1 MIVIRRIKPKGINE
15 PKFLFTQS
23 FYNSNITKRKNSS
36 FHKSQK
42 LQNNNTTIEGE
53 EALGDSIYSPTIYAL
68 STAPHKSAIG
78 VIRCSGPSCTQIY
91 KALTKSPKEPIPRRA
106 ILRNLY
112 KSLDTNNSKEKEF
125 LDQALILFFQNPNSF
140 TGEDLLELHVH
151 GGIAIINSV
160 LKNIEILHTPRRPI
174 RYAEPGEFSK
184 RAFQNGKF
192 DLTEV
197 EGINEMI
204 NAETEFQR
212 ISTISSMKGENKQ
225 LFNSWRQK
233 LVNNVAL
240 LTTIIDFGEDHEIE
254 EIDSIFQ
261 RVKLEINNLE
271 IEIEN
276 YINKINKSEILLKGI
291 KLTLLGPPNAGKSSL
306 LNLLS
311 NSNSAIVSDIAGTTR
326 DIIDIPLDIG
336 GFKVVIGDTA
346 GIRDSNRS
354 KDVIEQEGI
363 KRAKKRSLESD
374 LSIVLLPLTQDGRIN
389 IEDDLL
395 EHIKIL
401 LGNSNKLLIVINKF
415 DLIDI
420 GKDKEL
426 IKSDIMNY
434 LNGKLNLSDS
444 QATNLKYQFVS
455 CMSNEGVDKL
465 NLNLLALFKE
475 ITWSDDSN
483 PISISKRSK
492 DLLKNDVLYG
502 FEEFYNYY
510 EMNDVVLATESLKY
524 SIDGIGKI
532 TGQAVGVE
540 EILGVV
546 FSSFCIGK

>member
-1 MIVIRRIKPKGINE
+1 MILIKRIKQNRINE
-15 PKFLFTQS
+15 PGFLILQS
-23 FYNSNITKRKNSS
+23 FYNNQITKRKISS
-36 FHKSQK
+36 FHKSQQ
-42 LQNNNTTIEGE
+42 LQNKIIIDEPSE
-53 EALGDSIYSPTIYAL
+53 DPVYSPTIYAL

-91 KALTKSPKEPIPRRA
+91 KALTKNPKEPTPRRA

-112 KSLDTNNSKEKEF
+112 KSVDQNNNKEKEF

-160 LKNIEILHTPRRPI
+160 LKNIEILHTPQRPI

-271 IEIEN
+271 IEIKN

-326 DIIDIPLDIG
+326 DIIDIPLDIR

-346 GIRDSNRS
+346 GIRDSNKS

-363 KRAKKRSLESD
+363 KRAKERSIESD
-374 LSIVLLPLTQDGRIN
+374 LSIVLLPLAQDGN
-389 IEDDLL
+389 VKIEDDLL
-395 EHIKIL
+395 DHIKIL
-401 LGNSNKLLIVINKF
+401 LENSNKLLIVINKF
-415 DLIDI
+415 DLVDID
-420 GKDKEL
+420 KDKEM
-426 IKSDIMNY
+426 IKSKIMND
-434 LNGKLNLSDS
+434 LNRKLNLSDS
-444 QATNLKYQFVS
+444 QVKNLKYQFVS

-465 NLNLLALFKE
+465 NSNLLESFKE

-492 DLLKNDVLYG
+492 DLLINDVLYG

>member
-1 MIVIRRIKPKGINE
+1 MIPIRRIKQNRINE
-15 PKFLFTQS
+15 PGFLILQS
-23 FYNSNITKRKNSS
+23 FYNNQITKRKISS
-36 FHKSQK
+36 FHKSQQ
-42 LQNNNTTIEGE
+42 LQNNIIIDEPSE
-53 EALGDSIYSPTIYAL
+53 DPVYPPTIYAL

-91 KALTKSPKEPIPRRA
+91 KALTKNPKEPTPRRA

-112 KSLDTNNSKEKEF
+112 KSVDQNNNKEKEF

-160 LKNIEILHTPRRPI
+160 LKNIEILHTPQRPI

-271 IEIEN
+271 IEIKN

-291 KLTLLGPPNAGKSSL
+291 KLTLLGPPNA
-306 LNLLS
+306 
-311 NSNSAIVSDIAGTTR
+311 
-326 DIIDIPLDIG
+326 
-336 GFKVVIGDTA
+336 
-346 GIRDSNRS
+346 
-354 KDVIEQEGI
+354 E
-363 KRAKKRSLESD
+363 
-374 LSIVLLPLTQDGRIN
+374 
-389 IEDDLL
+389 
-395 EHIKIL
+395 IL
-401 LGNSNKLLIVINKF
+401 LIF
-415 DLIDI
+415 H
-420 GKDKEL
+420 
-426 IKSDIMNY
+426 
-434 LNGKLNLSDS
+434 
-444 QATNLKYQFVS
+444 
-455 CMSNEGVDKL
+455 
-465 NLNLLALFKE
+465 
-475 ITWSDDSN
+475 
-483 PISISKRSK
+483 
-492 DLLKNDVLYG
+492 
-502 FEEFYNYY
+502 
-510 EMNDVVLATESLKY
+510 
-524 SIDGIGKI
+524 
-532 TGQAVGVE
+532 
-540 EILGVV
+540 
-546 FSSFCIGK
+546 

>member
-1 MIVIRRIKPKGINE
+1 MILIRRIKPKGINE

-23 FYNSNITKRKNSS
+23 FYNSKITKRKNSS

-42 LQNNNTTIEGE
+42 LQNNNTSIEEE
-53 EALGDSIYSPTIYAL
+53 EALGDPIYSPTIYAL

-91 KALTKSPKEPIPRRA
+91 KALTKSTKEPTHRRA

-160 LKNIEILHTPRRPI
+160 LKNIEILHTPQRPI

-225 LFNSWRQK
+225 LFNSWRRK

-254 EIDSIFQ
+254 EIDSIFE

-374 LSIVLLPLTQDGRIN
+374 LSIVLLSLTQDGKVN
-389 IEDDLL
+389 IEQDLL

-426 IKSDIMNY
+426 IKSDIVNY

-444 QATNLKYQFVS
+444 QVTNLKFQFVS
-455 CMSNEGVDKL
+455 CMSNEGVDEL
-465 NLNLLALFKE
+465 NLSLLELFKE

-510 EMNDVVLATESLKY
+510 EMSDVVLATESLKY